1 MREVWIVGVG
11 MTRFGRLSEYG
22 VREMAEE
29 AVFDALKDAGAK
41 PSDMEIAYCGTEA
54 MGPDTPMLVGQIAL
68 EQMGIK
74 GIPITNIANA
84 CGSGSN
90 AVREAWLA
98 LQSGLYDVAIALGV
112 EKLTSP
118 HPDMFQLLSRL
129 GGADLMLEGCM
140 GFFPPGVF
148 SMAALKHMELY
159 GTTREQIARVAVK
172 NNYNGSLNPK
182 AHYQKPVTLEDVLN
196 SRPVSYPLNVLDC
209 CPISDGAAAVVL
221 CGADVAKRFTGTP
234 VRMRAAAQKSGTY
247 KDDMDLNADTTRRAA
262 KEAYEM
268 AGLGPE
274 DIDLAEVHDCFTFA
288 EIQHYEDLGFCKHG
302 EGGRFVEEG
311 HANIGGKVA
320 VNSSGGLLAKGHPL
334 GATGPGQVNE
344 VVEQLRGKCGKRQV
358 AGARIGMT
366 HNGGGFRHGDTG
378 IVVSFILE
386 KLK

>member
-41 PSDMEIAYCGTEA
+41 PADMEIAYCGTEA